1 MNTKATAA
9 AATNTA
15 TAKDDTK
22 ANTSSTKAANSA
34 KQSDDD
40 AAIALAEKAANMS
53 ADQRKALAL
62 RVLEGDANEEEQKL
76 FAVIQAEN
84 TKANNARKVHVD
96 AIEAAVKELAGTHR
110 PLSLN
115 DMKKLIDNNLI
126 TKDLIAAVAQ
136 EYGLLK
142 AGKATAAKKASGTS
156 SQGGGVTRASD
167 ANEIVL
173 AAPKFSYK
181 IGRVYEDNL
190 GKPTAD
196 KSHAAKNAWISLP
209 KALINNATT
218 EAKLKDIATDAG
230 KKYFATDE
238 GKAELKAIIAFA
250 HAHAD
255 YKAQHDDTKTGA
267 EKQAA

>member
-1 MNTKATAA
+1 MNTKANAPAA
-9 AATNTA
+9 NAP
-15 TAKDDTK
+15 TAKDDNK
-22 ANTSSTKAANSA
+22 AADTSNTKAANNG
-34 KQSDDD
+34 KHGDDN
-40 AAIALAEKAANMS
+40 AAIALAEKAANMN

-62 RVLEGDANEEEQKL
+62 LVLEGDANEEEQKL
-76 FAVIQAEN
+76 FAIIQAEN

-96 AIEAAVKELAGTHR
+96 AIEAAVKALAGTHR

-115 DMKKLIDNNLI
+115 DMKKLIDNHLI
-126 TKDLIAAVAQ
+126 SRDLIAAVAQ

-142 AGKATAAKKASGTS
+142 GGKATAAKKQASTS
-156 SQGGGVTRASD
+156 AQGGGVQRASD

-196 KSHAAKNAWISLP
+196 KSHAAKNAWVSLP
-209 KALINNATT
+209 KAIINNATT
-218 EAKLKDIATDAG
+218 EAQLKTIATDAG

-238 GKAELKAIIAFA
+238 GKAELKAIVAFA

-255 YKAQHDDTKTGA
+255 YKAQHGEANTGA
-267 EKQAA
+267 GKQA